1 MRVIDV
7 AVNGEVRWRAGM
19 ANASI
24 ITPLLSAWVAD
35 ESLASLQVS
44 GMCDL
49 EQGRAAHVYWCEN
62 VAVGGGDTVAFKFT
76 ESDRVTPPEQI
87 IPTDLPEYVE
97 EQRAFAESM
106 KNFAPD
112 RVPAVRK
119 CPGLSFEYQL
129 NGQPAAI
136 ASLVGGEEHI
146 LCSVDWV
153 KQRPDQ
159 CGVSI
164 RTFGDKGKP
173 DRSPA
178 TEWLRATLALNDE
191 LLVRIAA

>member
-1 MRVIDV
+1 
-7 AVNGEVRWRAGM
+7 
-19 ANASI
+19 
-24 ITPLLSAWVAD
+24 
-35 ESLASLQVS
+35 
-44 GMCDL
+44 MCDL

-62 VAVGGGDTVAFKFT
+62 VAVGEGDTVAFKFT
-76 ESDRVTPPEQI
+76 ESDRVTSPEQI
-87 IPTDLPEYVE
+87 IPTDSPEYVE
-97 EQRAFAESM
+97 EQRVFAESM
-106 KNFAPD
+106 KNFVPD
-112 RVPAVRK
+112 RVPALRK